1 LVRFLTDTTRRCL
14 RTWYL
19 WYRHDENERMG
30 EGVGMAT
37 ANLLYGAVDLE
48 EMGRRIDRAREDAG
62 LTVSQLSFRSEVNES
77 LLRKYLK
84 GENEPG
90 AAKLG
95 RIARALDVN
104 ADWLLQNTDNPAPV
118 PDVWVPGKTADRR
131 ASSPGGGGPPEVSI
145 DPPKPNRRSRRR
157 IA

>member
-1 LVRFLTDTTRRCL
+1 
-14 RTWYL
+14 
-19 WYRHDENERMG
+19 MG

-118 PDVWVPGKTADRR
+118 LDVWVPGKTADRR
-131 ASSPGGGGPPEVSI
+131 ASSPGGGGPPSSSV

-157 IA
+157 TA

>member
-1 LVRFLTDTTRRCL
+1 MT
-14 RTWYL
+14 
-19 WYRHDENERMG
+19 EMG

-37 ANLLYGAVDLE
+37 ANLLYGAVDLG

-118 PDVWVPGKTADRR
+118 LDVWVPGETPDRR
-131 ASSPGGGGPPEVSI
+131 ASSPSGGGGPPSSSV
-145 DPPKPNRRSRRR
+145 DPPKPNRRGRRR
-157 IA
+157 TA

>member
-1 LVRFLTDTTRRCL
+1 
-14 RTWYL
+14 
-19 WYRHDENERMG
+19 MG
-30 EGVGMAT
+30 EGIVMVTG
-37 ANLLYGAVDLE
+37 NLLDVRVDLE

-77 LLRKYLK
+77 LLRKYLH

-90 AAKLG
+90 AAKIA

-118 PDVWVPGKTADRR
+118 PDVWVPGKTPERR
-131 ASSPGGGGPPEVSI
+131 ASSPGGGGPPEVSV
-145 DPPKPNRRSRRR
+145 DPPKRNNRGRRRS
-157 IA
+157 A